1 MKTHLSTTLKFSLF
15 FTVAFLALQ
24 ATFAAAADSGSGTFV
39 GTISYKPATVTFKDV
54 YAYRAEDSFDK
65 TKEVTVVY
73 LSESPLDKKT
83 MTDALR
89 KEPARRA
96 LTKWGKINKYLDKMT
111 YVMLELDE
119 NGKIKNS
126 YLFSQTGVGE
136 ALPKIVKSEVK
147 INTMKRV
154 EGSLS
159 GDEKGKDGD
168 VSKIDLRFATDLVE
182 IGPPGKK

>member
-1 MKTHLSTTLKFSLF
+1 MKTHLSGTAKFALF
-15 FTVAFLALQ
+15 FAVAFLALQ
-24 ATFAAAADSGSGTFV
+24 ATPAAAADSGSGTFI
-39 GTISYKPATVTFKDV
+39 GTISYQPATVTFKDV

-73 LSESPLDKKT
+73 LSESTLDKKA
-83 MTDALR
+83 MTAALR

-111 YVMLELDE
+111 YVMLELDQ
-119 NGKIKNS
+119 NGKIKDA
-126 YLFSQTGVGE
+126 YLFSRTGVSE
-136 ALPKIVKSEVK
+136 KLPNIGKSEVK

-159 GDEKGKDGD
+159 GDEKSKDGD

-182 IGPPGKK
+182 IGPPVKN